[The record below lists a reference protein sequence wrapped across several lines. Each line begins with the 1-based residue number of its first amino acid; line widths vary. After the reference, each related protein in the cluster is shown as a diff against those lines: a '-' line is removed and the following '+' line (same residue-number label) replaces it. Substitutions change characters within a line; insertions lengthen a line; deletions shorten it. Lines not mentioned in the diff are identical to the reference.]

1 MKREDDKSSDSN
13 SRMDETKKRDTK
25 ADPEKMPGLQLFSGG
40 EDDDSGIGKSL
51 VASGKRV
58 DDSVEKKIKNVDDTV
73 DSKAK
78 KVLGR
83 VDGKKK
89 GDYLDEKKKN
99 KKRKKASKTHGPTI
113 DKSIPYPSDEDLN
126 AMDGF
131 TGGTVFSSTITDITS
146 RPGAHYVGSE
156 GALRM
161 LSDTPTTTANAN
173 DNNNSDDLANHEEA
187 RSIMINAEAVNE
199 DDIMQQAEE
208 NVISRAVKAE
218 AVVHQN
224 KHWKVGLLV
233 GLSVLVA
240 LILGLSVGIPS
251 RRSGSTN
258 NADSSSSSKVNE
270 QERVLMELSHVD
282 DENLD
287 FLTATVVVSKIP
299 GYIYDGLKRTFACAT
314 ASYQEEQ
321 DSN

>member
-13 SRMDETKKRDTK
+13 SRMNETKKRDTK
-25 ADPEKMPGLQLFSGG
+25 ADPEKMLGLRLSSGG
-40 EDDDSGIGKSL
+40 EDVGGSGGGKSL

-73 DSKAK
+73 DWKAK
-78 KVLGR
+78 KVLGK

-89 GDYLDEKKKN
+89 GDHHDG
-99 KKRKKASKTHGPTI
+99 KKATSKSRGPSI

-146 RPGAHYVGSE
+146 RPGAHHVGGE

-161 LSDTPTTTANAN
+161 FSDTPTTTANAN

-218 AVVHQN
+218 AVVHQT
-224 KHWKVGLLV
+224 KHWKVGLLVV

-240 LILGLSVGIPS
+240 LIVGLSVGIPS